1 MRRRAFDPFE
11 SMRRH
16 IESFF
21 DDDLFDFDDDP
32 FFQMPM
38 HSFFRFG
45 PSPRPS
51 RRVPPAARASNARE
65 IPITFADSPELHQRS
80 GRPPLIEEIPLDEGE
95 HHNPVRR
102 RSIVSVEEPEEVDA
116 EEPEEPIEYVPR
128 THYSSSTVMSYAD
141 SSGRATTVSS
151 ETRMAPD
158 GHLETRRRVR
168 ETNGEDKETFE
179 VWCIEFLFQCVLLS
193 FVPGWISLSACM
205 HLIRHHRG
213 RARARFAHQ
222 CHLVEPSSRARH
234 LPVPAGCRWAV
245 AHRAHLPCGA
255 SSSND
260 LSCYPHLLEIHN
272 GTTRLNTVC
281 HPMACIAVR
290 SIRHGW
296 LATAMRC

>member
-1 MRRRAFDPFE
+1 
-11 SMRRH
+11 
-16 IESFF
+16 
-21 DDDLFDFDDDP
+21 
-32 FFQMPM
+32 M

-51 RRVPPAARASNARE
+51 RRVPPAARASNAREVRHIRFVDMATCLTLRE

-168 ETNGEDKETFE
+168 ETNGMVFPS
-179 VWCIEFLFQCVLLS
+179 VWT
-193 FVPGWISLSACM
+193 
-205 HLIRHHRG
+205 
-213 RARARFAHQ
+213 
-222 CHLVEPSSRARH
+222 
-234 LPVPAGCRWAV
+234 
-245 AHRAHLPCGA
+245 
-255 SSSND
+255 N
-260 LSCYPHLLEIHN
+260 
-272 GTTRLNTVC
+272 
-281 HPMACIAVR
+281 
-290 SIRHGW
+290 
-296 LATAMRC
+296 

>member
-179 VWCIEFLFQCVLLS
+179 
-193 FVPGWISLSACM
+193 
-205 HLIRHHRG
+205 
-213 RARARFAHQ
+213 RARPGTLR
-222 CHLVEPSSRARH
+222 PPMSSSRAQ
-234 LPVPAGCRWAV
+234 LTGETPASSSRLSVGR
-245 AHRAHLPCGA
+245 GA
-255 SSSND
+255 SSSPS
-260 LSCYPHLLEIHN
+260 L
-272 GTTRLNTVC
+272 R
-281 HPMACIAVR
+281 R
-290 SIRHGW
+290 FK
-296 LATAMRC
+296 